1 MEAEMD
7 ALVEVVGQVVKHL
20 QMILFE
26 KR

>member
-1 MEAEMD
+1 MEGEME

-20 QMILFE
+20 QMIHFE